1 MTMPL
6 GVRQRVRRM
15 DADGAGP
22 TEIAR
27 ALGIS
32 RNTVVRYA
40 SMEDLSPAPPL
51 APERAK
57 PAIDPLT
64 GWVPEVLSDDLSA
77 PRKQRHT
84 ARRIYDRLVEEEGY
98 AGSYATVRRFVRER
112 RLAQRQS
119 PGDGYLELDWA
130 PGTMQVDYGN
140 FVATVAGRSLEPEML
155 AVTLP
160 QSNSR
165 YCVAMRCEKAECFCE
180 GLAGVFELVGRVPRV
195 MVLDNA
201 TEAGRMLFGKVTES
215 RLFSQLKAHYRFES
229 RFCNPHSGNE
239 KGSVERLCA

>member
-1 MTMPL
+1 
-6 GVRQRVRRM
+6 
-15 DADGAGP
+15 
-22 TEIAR
+22 
-27 ALGIS
+27 
-32 RNTVVRYA
+32 
-40 SMEDLSPAPPL
+40 
-51 APERAK
+51 
-57 PAIDPLT
+57 
-64 GWVPEVLSDDLSA
+64 
-77 PRKQRHT
+77 
-84 ARRIYDRLVEEEGY
+84 
-98 AGSYATVRRFVRER
+98 
-112 RLAQRQS
+112 
-119 PGDGYLELDWA
+119 
-130 PGTMQVDYGN
+130 MQVDYGN
-140 FVATVAGRSLEPEML
+140 FVATVAGRSLELKML

-229 RFCNPHSGNE
+229 RFRDPHSGNE